1 MMRLVASNLFKRPL
15 KKQRGK
21 EGTLKE
27 FRLRQKEYKQII
39 SYLKE
44 VRYCHIKVQM
54 LQKPSKRLE
63 CFNQNKPVQKS
74 GIQKGK

>member
-1 MMRLVASNLFKRPL
+1 MMRSVASNLFKRPL
-15 KKQRGK
+15 KKHKGK
-21 EGTLKE
+21 EGTSEE

-44 VRYCHIKVQM
+44 ARYCHIKVQM
-54 LQKPSKRLE
+54 LQKTSKRLE
-63 CFNQNKPVQKS
+63 CFNCNKLAQKS